1 MGEKTP
7 VTLPPPPWLS
17 GDRGRGLFQA
27 VLAARPAFVVGGV
40 YVNAQMFM

>member
-1 MGEKTP
+1 MGEKTS
-7 VTLPPPPWLS
+7 VTLPHPQYSL
-17 GDRGRGLFQA
+17 RMGRGVFQA